1 MLLLC
6 IWWSLLPPATIPETA
21 AAWCASLQWSQ
32 TSAPSE
38 FSPILVMKMGCWEE
52 HRFLEEGGWGPSGLI
67 NILEA
72 SPWELV
78 INTLNQVI
86 NFLPQNGY
94 LLRSSFK
101 NNCLHVAPVVSA
113 PFEVRVLLA
122 NLSENLSSAN
132 FNNSTNTYPGRQKA
146 SKSFQKN
153 NHQWTWN
160 RWAPALSENGW
171 KLVAKVGR
179 KLVHY

>member
-1 MLLLC
+1 MVKC
-6 IWWSLLPPATIPETA
+6 SHFSYGGVFVFDPGVSRLLPPFLTPQQPGVLG
-21 AAWCASLQWSQ
+21 ASLQWSR

-38 FSPILVMKMGCWEE
+38 FSPVLVMKMGCWEE
-52 HRFLEEGGWGPSGLI
+52 HRFLEEGGWGPYRLI
-67 NILEA
+67 NMLEA

-86 NFLPQNGY
+86 NFFPRNGY
-94 LLRSSFK
+94 LLRSSLK

-122 NLSENLSSAN
+122 NLSENLSSAS

-153 NHQWTWN
+153 KHQ
-160 RWAPALSENGW
+160 
-171 KLVAKVGR
+171 
-179 KLVHY
+179 